1 MLDNNQNDENQ
12 NLDENNNQENNQND
26 NQDRK
31 RSMMG
36 RMSGNIKSKAKGKI
50 KAKMAAWFTKTFII
64 FVMKVL
70 PIFLAICFAYT
81 AFSWV
86 ADLVESAKNPSDVYD
101 EMGISD
107 LSDLMC
113 IAGNADD
120 GYYLAYKQGIDDK
133 LDVIVK
139 DYNKGSRQYVD
150 KDTVKKMLQ
159 AELYTQ
165 FPNLG
170 GKIGKEADVEIG
182 DNGNSS
188 GSADFAGTLHWP
200 TEANQ
205 TTISSGFG
213 PRNSP
218 TAGASSNHGGI
229 DIAVGEGTNV
239 YACMDGKVTVSQYSD
254 SAGNYVQIDHGNG
267 YVTKYMHNS
276 QLKVSVGDKVTA
288 GQLIALSGNTG
299 ISTGAHLHFQI
310 EKNGEKVDP
319 LSFKYD
325 NGMGNGSTS
334 SSDSSTDDSKD
345 STTNNSNSKTENV
358 MDIPKMYQNGANVTF
373 HAHAGA
379 EFSSTGCGLA
389 CVAMVMSYLTGS
401 DVSFQDVVDWADDV
415 KYGSKYFNGEGSN
428 GPLFA
433 DSAKHWNVGEVTK
446 TKDIDKVK
454 QSLLDGKPVISL
466 QKTGKFAV
474 YRHFIVL
481 RGVNSEGKIE
491 VNNPN
496 KDKSEG
502 AFTADEIEE
511 TNLDYYIFENGTP
524 TSKGS
529 STSKLI
535 IGNDT
540 GEGEKGFQGAIRIRR
555 VTPNKSIG
563 SVVNTGI
570 DKSDE
575 DEVVSGARGTKE
587 KIPEKI
593 KKQMENVSMQNIS
606 GTKYDDLS
614 YLTIPYY
621 DFEGNT
627 KQGHMVVNAK
637 LADEVLLIFEEL
649 YKIKYPIEKMDI
661 IDNYTGSENKTG
673 SKLDYASI
681 DANNTSAFNDRKT
694 VTTSGEGNTVSAHAY
709 GQAIDINPQINPYI
723 NSDGSCAHKNAKK
736 YTKNRDTKEGWS
748 DTEKAAC
755 ITKDSRIYKIFEK
768 YGWTWLG
775 KSDNTGD
782 TQHFEKTDMTNVKT
796 IDESSDESDSSVSSS
811 SSSSSSN
818 SNIQTEVKNYL
829 ESAAS
834 GTWSVY
840 AKDLKGGKDIASVN
854 ADGKMQSASV
864 IKLFIMATA
873 YDEISKG
880 KLDESSVTSDISIMI
895 TNSNNNATNRLI
907 DKLGFDTINTY
918 IKNNGYA
925 NTVLNRRMLA
935 STANGDNYT
944 SSKDAAKILENIYN
958 GKCVNKAYSEKML
971 NFLKQ
976 QTRTQKIPAGV
987 PDGVQTANK
996 TGELDTVENDAAI
1009 VFKGDTPYVLVV
1021 MSSGLSDTSK
1031 ARQDIVSISKIVYG
1045 DGAGDSSSN
1054 QQVSSKVNSKVYD
1067 LKFIPEEDF
1076 NKLVDNDDQ
1085 EALKYF
1091 TLDKDWKLITAT
1103 WNYSS
1108 GDGGITINKNSPIS
1122 YKTVVSKYTTPFEYL
1137 MDYYVDIKDSDFI
1150 TDFTDII
1157 FDSELILAVQDNV
1170 STTET
1175 RNDVSIVYDDGV
1187 SGGGTSSVNVT
1198 ESVSTKL
1205 ELTYVDTWFVKFSKD
1220 SSYTVASFNSTTG
1233 GLTGSEGELVGNYR
1247 TTSYCYFC
1255 NDDGNG
1261 NFGTSITASGRPA
1274 QTHRTVAIHASGDP
1288 GGLKLG
1294 DQIMLEGDPTV
1305 YVVEDTGG
1313 GQPGNWI
1320 DVYVDP
1326 TSSSRGS
1333 CCINSEYADK
1343 HVNVYRANNVKAS
1356 SDNTTASTN
1365 KGDAKSLIDTVAN
1378 VAGKVTDAT
1387 TVSATSQPGPTREI
1401 YDRESRGTIS
1411 IGSTEYDTTTIRS
1424 LSVSYDSGDSEITGN
1439 EEKFIKLFEDNKA
1452 AKSALKP
1459 KWLLTNI
1466 AKGQKT
1472 AAFLDLTK
1480 YLLYKLTGDN
1490 YGITSFDFSIYEP
1503 DDFTSTSRG
1512 GGYDQFI
1519 RWLHAWEG
1527 INGSISAD
1535 GTKYIIGDDGYGHP
1549 TVGYGIDIF
1558 NGGFAD
1564 KFRAAGYSTS
1574 VGAEVDKD
1582 FVDNLEKE
1590 EINSALQTV
1599 ESKCSGLNLTQYQ
1612 KYALVSR
1619 IFNCGSS
1626 GAFTVRNG
1634 KDFVSAC
1641 SSYWNQDT
1649 DLEYKVPANDGMF
1662 SHPLYTNYMYAPN
1675 TAKGSGFSQGLEN
1688 RRKAEWLLFKTGYY
1702 DRIDEYYEEGS
1713 GGNIVEAAATV
1724 HDYVSSN
1731 GYYYSQGG
1739 DLPGNISGVKN
1750 TRAICCATFVSWT
1763 LYESGYDW
1771 MEECPNINYCGELLP
1786 FLESKG
1792 GTKIMN
1798 PTMDK
1803 LQAGDIVFYGG
1814 GGSAHTD
1821 IYVGDGLWYN
1831 CGSNDSVRRK
1841 DAYAK
1846 GLRGDAYCIIRFE
1859 K

>member
-12 NLDENNNQENNQND
+12 NLDENSNQENNQND
-26 NQDRK
+26 NQERK
-31 RSMMG
+31 RPMMG
-36 RMSGNIKSKAKGKI
+36 RMSGNIQSKAKGKI

-276 QLKVSVGDKVTA
+276 QLKVSVGNKVTA

-345 STTNNSNSKTENV
+345 STTNNSNSKTENI

-415 KYGSKYFNGEGSN
+415 KYGSKYFNGKGSN

-474 YRHFIVL
+474 DTHYIVL

-540 GEGEKGFQGAIRIRR
+540 GKGEKGFQGAIRIRR

-606 GTKYDDLS
+606 GTTYDDLS

-661 IDNYTGSENKTG
+661 IDNYTGSKNKTG

-895 TNSNNNATNRLI
+895 TESNNNATNRLI

-1220 SSYTVASFNSTTG
+1220 SSYTVASFNSTAG
-1233 GLTGSEGELVGNYR
+1233 GLTGSEGEYVGTYK
-1247 TTSYCYFC
+1247 TTAFCYIC
-1255 NDDGNG
+1255 NDDGEG
-1261 NFGTSITASGRPA
+1261 HFGTSATASNRPA
-1274 QTHRTVAIHASGDP
+1274 QTHRTVAISKNGDP

-1294 DQIMLEGDPTV
+1294 DQIILEGDPTV
-1305 YVVEDTGG
+1305 YVVDDVGTGK
-1313 GQPGNWI
+1313 PGYWI

-1326 TSSSRGS
+1326 TSPIKGICCSS
-1333 CCINSEYADK
+1333 SEYADK
-1343 HVNVYRANNVKAS
+1343 QVKVYRANNVKAT
-1356 SDNTTASTN
+1356 SDNNTASTN

-1424 LSVSYDSGDSEITGN
+1424 LSVSYDTGDSEISGN

-1731 GYYYSQGG
+1731 GYYYSLGG

-1831 CGSNDSVRRK
+1831 CGSNTSVRRK

-1846 GLRGDAYCIIRFE
+1846 SLRADAYCIIRFE

>member
-12 NLDENNNQENNQND
+12 NLDENSNQENNQND
-26 NQDRK
+26 NQERK
-31 RSMMG
+31 RPMMG
-36 RMSGNIKSKAKGKI
+36 RMSGNIQSKAKGKI

-358 MDIPKMYQNGANVTF
+358 MNIPKMYQNGANVTF

-540 GEGEKGFQGAIRIRR
+540 GKGEKGFQGAIRIRR
-555 VTPNKSIG
+555 VTPNKDIG
-563 SVVNTGI
+563 SVINTGI
-570 DKSDE
+570 DRSDE
-575 DEVVSGARGTKE
+575 DDVVLGARGTKE
-587 KIPEKI
+587 KIPENI
-593 KKQMENVSMQNIS
+593 KKQMENVSMQDLS
-606 GTKYDDLS
+606 GTTYDDLS

-627 KQGHMVVNAK
+627 KQGHMIVNAK

-661 IDNYTGSENKTG
+661 IDNYTGSRNKTG
-673 SKLDYASI
+673 VKLDSASV
-681 DANNTSAFNDRKT
+681 DANNTSAFNDRNV
-694 VTTSGEGNTVSAHAY
+694 VTASGKEDKDTISAHAY

-723 NSDGSCAHKNAKK
+723 DEKGNCTHKNAKK
-736 YTKNRDTKEGWS
+736 YTKNRDTKEDWS
-748 DTEKAAC
+748 DTEKEAC
-755 ITKDSRIYKIFEK
+755 ITEDSRIYKIFEK
-768 YGWTWLG
+768 YGWTWSG

-796 IDESSDESDSSVSSS
+796 IDESNSSVSSS
-811 SSSSSSN
+811 SSSASN
-818 SNIQTEVKNYL
+818 SSIQTEVKNYL
-829 ESAAS
+829 KSAAS

-840 AKDLKGGKDIASVN
+840 AKDLKGTKDIASVKAN
-854 ADGKMQSASV
+854 EQMQSASV

-873 YDEISKG
+873 YDEINKG
-880 KLDESSVTSDISIMI
+880 NLDESSVTSDISIMI
-895 TNSNNNATNRLI
+895 TNSDNDAANRLI
-907 DKLGFDTINTY
+907 EKLGFDTINTY
-918 IKNNGYA
+918 IKNNGYSK
-925 NTVLNRRMLA
+925 TVLNREMLA
-935 STANGDNYT
+935 STAKGDNYT
-944 SSKDAAKILENIYN
+944 SAKDAATILENIYN
-958 GKCVNKAYSEKML
+958 GKCVNKSYSQKML
-971 NFLKQ
+971 NLLKQ
-976 QTRTQKIPAGV
+976 QTRKNKIPAGV

-996 TGELDTVENDAAI
+996 TGELDRVENDAAI

-1021 MSSGLSDTSK
+1021 MSSGLSDTTK
-1031 ARQDIVSISKIVYG
+1031 AQQDIASISKIVYG
-1045 DGAGDSSSN
+1045 DGADNSSS
-1054 QQVSSKVNSKVYD
+1054 QQVSSRVNSKIYD

-1076 NKLVDNDDQ
+1076 NKLIDNDDQ

-1175 RNDVSIVYDDGV
+1175 KNDVSIVYDDGV

-1255 NDDGNG
+1255 NDDGSG

-1305 YVVEDTGG
+1305 YVVEDTGT

-1365 KGDAKSLIDTVAN
+1365 KGDTKSLIDTVAN
-1378 VAGKVTDAT
+1378 VAGKVTDTT
-1387 TVSATSQPGPTREI
+1387 TVSATSQSGPTREI
-1401 YDRESRGTIS
+1401 YDRESRSTIS
-1411 IGSTEYDTTTIRS
+1411 IGSTEYDTTTTHS
-1424 LSVSYDSGDSEITGN
+1424 LNVSYDTGDSEITGN
-1439 EEKFIKLFEDNKA
+1439 EEKFIKLFEDNKS